1 MTDVGA
7 ALSVGTLDEDAWR
20 LSEPGTPH
28 PRRRIEAASALNQA
42 GIPTGVMMAPIL
54 PGITDDPSQLR
65 EVVKAAI
72 DAGATHVSPI
82 MLHLRPVVR
91 EEYMQWLAEHYPE
104 LVPRYERMYR
114 TAYGSAS
121 DRNELGA
128 RVTELIGDEGGLRP
142 RPGTGVIVNRLA
154 ESADVSGTAS
164 QTGNGRL
171 NLQRAIND
179 ASTGSVEP
187 AGAPRAREGHC

>member
-1 MTDVGA
+1 
-7 ALSVGTLDEDAWR
+7 
-20 LSEPGTPH
+20 
-28 PRRRIEAASALNQA
+28 
-42 GIPTGVMMAPIL
+42 MAPIL

-91 EEYMQWLAEHYPE
+91 EEYMQWLAEHFPE

-142 RPGTGVIVNRLA
+142 RPGMAHRSHRRP
-154 ESADVSGTAS
+154 SA
-164 QTGNGRL
+164 
-171 NLQRAIND
+171 QRKPAPEPEQL
-179 ASTGSVEP
+179 SLLTPPEP
-187 AGAPRAREGHC
+187 ARATARIARGRGGRGYPATPPSRGGRSSIG